1 MSMSNPWKNVDS
13 PIKLLFSY
21 GSNGIEQLRER
32 TGADV
37 TPYRG
42 VLKNYVRIFAGY
54 AENWRGG
61 VASIRACPGKKV
73 DGNVVEMTVDQ
84 LERLDWFEIG
94 YRRVKKNVRV
104 FIPGIGWKTV
114 KCFVYI
120 KNSARFVH
128 PPSLAYLR
136 AIRKN
141 LGTTR
146 AISIKKY
153 DVEKKKIVT
162 IGKYGEDGAIYV
174 V

>member
-1 MSMSNPWKNVDS
+1 MSNPWENADS
-13 PIKLLFSY
+13 PIKLLFNY

-37 TPYRG
+37 TPYRA
-42 VLKNYVRIFAGY
+42 VLKNHVRIFAGY

-73 DGNVVEMTVDQ
+73 DGTVVEMTVDQ

-94 YRRVKKNVRV
+94 YRRVRKNVRV
-104 FIPGIGWKTV
+104 FIPGIGWKAV

-136 AIRKN
+136 AIRQN

-153 DVEKKKIVT
+153 DVERKKIVT
-162 IGKYGEDGAIYV
+162 IGRYGEDGRISI
-174 V
+174 